1 MEGDLLKRVA
11 RLWPRSCHPIL
22 LADRGLGTRDLFDL
36 LDGLHGDW
44 IIRSQGTTQ
53 VEIHPGVWVPLR
65 ALATQPVLRDL
76 SVRYGQSSGDQ
87 AYPCR
92 MVIGAEAGYSDPWFL
107 VVSAGLRK
115 ATWPTRLITA
125 ATGQRF
131 TTEGCFRD
139 QKNDVYEGFQPRRSP
154 MRHSRT
160 LGSDAVNLRLDLLL
174 AQCGR
179 MGDGTRRKRS
189 GWARQYRPGPP
200 DPYLVA
206 LGPWGTPGG

>member
-1 MEGDLLKRVA
+1 MREIEGDLLKRVA

-22 LADRGLGTRDLFDL
+22 LADRGFGTRDLFDL

-44 IIRSQGTTQ
+44 IIRSKGTTP

-65 ALATQPVLRDL
+65 ALATKPVLRDL
-76 SVRYGQSSGDQ
+76 SVRYGKSYGDQ

-125 ATGQRF
+125 AYGQRF

-139 QKNDVYEGFQPRRSP
+139 QKNDVYEGFQ
-154 MRHSRT
+154 
-160 LGSDAVNLRLDLLL
+160 LDGV
-174 AQCGR
+174 Q
-179 MGDGTRRKRS
+179 
-189 GWARQYRPGPP
+189 
-200 DPYLVA
+200 
-206 LGPWGTPGG
+206 